1 MRGRSIRTRAKLL
14 PRPDVTHDEP
24 RFGHGRQF
32 SGFQIQIQILI
43 RHFVVDGVH
52 EETAKRLHLADR
64 DPLARTTVVPVVI
77 TTALRNEVVGG
88 DLPIVKPLGP
98 ELLRRVPRT
107 SVGIRAV
114 EVEQNPVPFGKAI
127 SAPLEIALHPCR
139 NRGKERIQ
147 TADLLHERFELSLVV
162 LQLLPPLGM
171 PM

>member
-32 SGFQIQIQILI
+32 SGFQIQILI

-77 TTALRNEVVGG
+77 ATALRNELVGS

-114 EVEQNPVPFGKAI
+114 EGVVCGRGRNPTLRLWPTIFSGKIDVFPGDRRSRLI
-127 SAPLEIALHPCR
+127 SSMTSVAPA
-139 NRGKERIQ
+139 
-147 TADLLHERFELSLVV
+147 
-162 LQLLPPLGM
+162 
-171 PM
+171 

>member
-1 MRGRSIRTRAKLL
+1 M
-14 PRPDVTHDEP
+14 
-24 RFGHGRQF
+24 
-32 SGFQIQIQILI
+32 
-43 RHFVVDGVH
+43 
-52 EETAKRLHLADR
+52 
-64 DPLARTTVVPVVI
+64 VPVVI
-77 TTALRNEVVGG
+77 ATALRNELVGS

-114 EVEQNPVPFGKAI
+114 EVEQNPVPFGKAM